1 MYGYLSLDRICSDAG
16 SQFTSAEFAAYCRDQ
31 QIHLSLAAP
40 KKQYQNHLAEHT
52 WQTISTIAPTLLVH
66 ARLPATFL
74 YHAMVY
80 ATDIF
85 NVLPVRGMKNEE
97 DCPATPYELF
107 FSEKPSIAHFRVFGC
122 PTVVW
127 HWATKQSLQG
137 KQTER
142 GIHGIFLGFNAN
154 NKGYVIY
161 TPGHQQI
168 VTSEDVSFDE
178 HFNSA
183 IATTW
188 QQHHD
193 SLALRPVESHILVVS
208 EKIEHIG
215 DIDDFQPE
223 VVEGEE
229 PESSSSDDE
238 STAPKAIVAPPAPQP
253 DHHPYVLDSSS
264 SNGALRR
271 STCILKP
278 NTRYAGSHF
287 SNAVAWANM
296 CSDQE
301 LVPQN
306 AGWIS
311 KNGMV
316 KIRYKRNGDTGRQW
330 HVSNR

>member
-193 SLALRPVESHILVVS
+193 SLALRPVESHILV
-208 EKIEHIG
+208 
-215 DIDDFQPE
+215 
-223 VVEGEE
+223 
-229 PESSSSDDE
+229 
-238 STAPKAIVAPPAPQP
+238 PKAIVAPPAPQP